1 MFDIVNIPK
10 LGFSREKNENLG
22 ESPAVSEDHPFL
34 CQNSE
39 TSIF

>member
-1 MFDIVNIPK
+1 MLSTFQNLDFQV
-10 LGFSREKNENLG
+10 EKNENLG
-22 ESPAVSEDHPFL
+22 ESPAVRGEHPFL